1 MITDLVPLPLVPEHR
16 PHLLQFDLNPI
27 SDEAGHEINLEIGIG
42 DATKERNPMR
52 LAILSSSSVWVDAI
66 K

>member
-1 MITDLVPLPLVPEHR
+1 MITDLVPFPFVPEHK

-27 SDEAGHEINLEIGIG
+27 SDEAGHEINLLIGIG
-42 DATKERNPMR
+42 DATKERYPMR
-52 LAILSSSSVWVDAI
+52 VAILSSSSLCVDAM